1 MKYKISMRQ
10 PRLCIFRYA
19 PYKIGEEQYYGP
31 RYMYGEF
38 SGKRMH
44 VYEEDVQGLY
54 RDSVFISNR
63 AMFKLATLN
72 NFLDKLKEMCS
83 TDLNQKQ

>member
-1 MKYKISMRQ
+1 
-10 PRLCIFRYA
+10 
-19 PYKIGEEQYYGP
+19 
-31 RYMYGEF
+31 MYGES
-38 SGKRMH
+38 SGKYMQVH
-44 VYEEDVQGLY
+44 EEDVLNLY

-63 AMFKLATLN
+63 AMFKLASIN

>member
-1 MKYKISMRQ
+1 
-10 PRLCIFRYA
+10 L
-19 PYKIGEEQYYGP
+19 
-31 RYMYGEF
+31 YGEF
-38 SGKRMH
+38 SEEYMR
-44 VYEEDVQGLY
+44 VYEEGVQGLY